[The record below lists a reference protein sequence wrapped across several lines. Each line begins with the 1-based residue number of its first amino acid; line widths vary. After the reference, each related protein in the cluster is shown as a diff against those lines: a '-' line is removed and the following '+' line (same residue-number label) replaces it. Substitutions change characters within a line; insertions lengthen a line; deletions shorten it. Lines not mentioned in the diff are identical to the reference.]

1 MRTIGARNLNFKKGM
16 QQEVVAAEL
25 ALKSACVMMLAPV
38 GCLVVVVSKLS
49 YLTARP
55 PKMELSANAQCS
67 IYLGKRLSEIS
78 ADPTNAS
85 KQLGLLDFKVA
96 LFLCQ
101 REVACDAKQFE
112 SVHDIVQDFS
122 HGVPASHIVDWT
134 L

>member
-1 MRTIGARNLNFKKGM
+1 MMRTIGARNLNFKKGM

-25 ALKSACVMMLAPV
+25 ALKSARVMMLAPV
-38 GCLVVVVSKLS
+38 GCLVVVSKLS
-49 YLTARP
+49 CITARP

-101 REVACDAKQFE
+101 REVACNAKQFE